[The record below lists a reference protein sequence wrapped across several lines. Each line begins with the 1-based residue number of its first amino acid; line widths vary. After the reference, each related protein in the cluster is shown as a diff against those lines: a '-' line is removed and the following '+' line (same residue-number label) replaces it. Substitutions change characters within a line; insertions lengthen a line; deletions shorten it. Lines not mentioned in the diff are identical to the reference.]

1 MSVDS
6 TLVGISLAVVS
17 AMSLSAGNIWQAQ
30 GVEIATALRGKRSM
44 AMSLIRTRVWLLGTV
59 MFGLAIVLQMG
70 SLAFAPL
77 MLVQPIGV
85 LALVFSIFINA
96 KISGKKPD
104 ISVVRAVLIAL
115 FGVASYVT
123 IASLITAQST
133 ITDAQLI
140 AVLVTLCVALL
151 VAAVIRL
158 AGRGNSRRAPILYV
172 VLGGM
177 FSAFVAT
184 LGKTVLLR
192 VDALLKGHHFEIDSG
207 GMLTLLCLIGLGI
220 ASALSIYFTQTAY
233 TCNPS
238 DVVVAG
244 LTVIDPA
251 IAVVLGITVLHEA
264 SGASPWALLVMALAG
279 GIAIY
284 GVIRLARA
292 ETATDES
299 ESSAHG
305 DASTLTETHD
315 STHTPSSD

>member
-1 MSVDS
+1 MTVES
-6 TLVGISLAVVS
+6 TFIGISLAVVS

-30 GVEIATALRGKRSM
+30 GVDIASAVRGKRSM
-44 AMSLIRTRVWLLGTV
+44 FMSLIRTRVWLLGTV

-70 SLAFAPL
+70 SLVFAPL

-96 KISGKKPD
+96 KISGKKPG
-104 ISVVRAVLIAL
+104 ISVIRAVMIAL

-123 IASLITAQST
+123 IASLITSQST

-140 AVLVTLCVALL
+140 AVLVALCVALF
-151 VAAVIRL
+151 VAAVVRL
-158 AGRGNSRRAPILYV
+158 VGQGRSQRAPILYV
-172 VLGGM
+172 ILGGM

-192 VDALLKGHHFEIDSG
+192 VDALFKGHHFVVDSA
-207 GMLTLLCLIGLGI
+207 GMLTVFCLIGLAL

-251 IAVVLGITVLHEA
+251 IAVVLGITILHEA
-264 SGASPWALLVMALAG
+264 SGAPLWSLLVMVLAG

-292 ETATDES
+292 ETTTTES
-299 ESSAHG
+299 TSPPDD
-305 DASTLTETHD
+305 DASTI
-315 STHTPSSD
+315 THTQKGTHAPSSD

>member
-1 MSVDS
+1 MSIES
-6 TLVGISLAVVS
+6 TIAGISLAVIS

-30 GVEIATALRGKRSM
+30 GVEIASATRGQRSM
-44 AMSLIRTRVWLLGTV
+44 AMALIRTKVWLLGTV

-96 KISGKKPD
+96 KISGKKPS
-104 ISVVRAVLIAL
+104 ISIIRAVVIAL
-115 FGVASYVT
+115 IGVASYVT
-123 IASLITAQST
+123 IASLITSQST

-140 AVLVTLCVALL
+140 AVLVALCVALL
-151 VAAVIRL
+151 IAAVIRL
-158 AGRGNSRRAPILYV
+158 LSKGSSRHAPILFV
-172 VLGGM
+172 FLGGM

-192 VDALLKGHHFEIDSG
+192 VEALLKDHHFTVDSEG
-207 GMLTLLCLIGLGI
+207 ILTLFCLIGLGI
-220 ASALSIYFTQTAY
+220 ASALSIYFTQKAY

-264 SGASPWALLVMALAG
+264 SGAPMWALLLMAFAG
-279 GIAIY
+279 AVAVY
-284 GVIRLARA
+284 GVVRLAQA
-292 ETATDES
+292 ETATTPSD
-299 ESSAHG
+299 SSASKEP
-305 DASTLTETHD
+305 DSSTLTQD
-315 STHTPSSD
+315 GAHTPSAE